1 MYDQSI
7 RRVIHSRHVTFN
19 ESVCG
24 VEKES
29 MKDAVVTNPQTVVD
43 TINDENDPSIEMV
56 EKDGAND
63 ENRNEETALSQKEE
77 I

>member
-1 MYDQSI
+1 
-7 RRVIHSRHVTFN
+7 
-19 ESVCG
+19 
-24 VEKES
+24 